1 MKEIASNFEL
11 VDLGSTKD
19 GKRKVVGF
27 DEPIKEG
34 NCFVE
39 PSNDGKP
46 ITLSLTD
53 QRGRK
58 GKTGKARP
66 KGIPNV
72 KTSCR

>member
-1 MKEIASNFEL
+1 MKETALNFEL
-11 VDLGSTKD
+11 VDLGFTKD
-19 GKRKVVGF
+19 GKRKVARF

-34 NCFVE
+34 NCFAE

-58 GKTGKARP
+58 GKTGKAKP
-66 KGIPNV
+66 KGVLNV
-72 KTSCR
+72 KTSYR